1 MVYKHLIDHIIL
13 HNELTYALLI
23 IKFQITLKH

>member
-1 MVYKHLIDHIIL
+1 MVYKHLIDHTIL

-23 IKFQITLKH
+23 IKYEITIKH